1 MNKIILP
8 KQKAITIFLVFALSY
23 YISNL
28 LRAITATISPN
39 LISEFDLSAGDLGL
53 LGGGYFLGFA
63 AVQIP
68 LGYLLDNKGPK
79 KIVSYFLLIAVLGM
93 ISFSLSE
100 NFITLLI
107 SRILIGI
114 GVGACLMG
122 PLTAYRIW
130 YQDETQQRANSW
142 MLMVGAIGMLSSSLP
157 VQFFL
162 PIICYCR
169 IDTYTTDADIIISD
183 TGITDTDNKLN
194 AIRAESSVYSTLF
207 QIFILGISMCMIM
220 IVSLNST
227 SFKKHNPSTKMQAVK
242 KWFVLF
248 LLLSGDVSGRI
259 LNTASTTNGSN
270 INETKGNNDGDSS
283 SLTPVAPLVGNDSVS
298 TMLTTTTD
306 VTNKALFALNT
317 RLLATVTV
325 SPSNVRAAN
334 NDAVDGDIIMITPG
348 EVDLSSGQLSVGK
361 ALTFECTDPTTKC
374 IFDAKA
380 RSSSTRR
387 VIYDTHGKTATSRY
401 VGLEITGGYTVRLKR
416 NNRKRRSQHRSVV
429 GSRSKKTTN

>member
-1 MNKIILP
+1 MNKVILP

-162 PIICYCR
+162 PIIGWRMIFITLALLTIFCIILIIFFIPNWNKANIQSNSKDNGSLKEIWNNDFFKSLVPMGFFNYGGLFA
-169 IDTYTTDADIIISD
+169 IQTLWAGPWMVKVSGYTPEQSANGLFIIYFSLLISFLSWGYLVPKISKNVSDAIKLLKFGAPLNLIVLAFIIYL
-183 TGITDTDNKLN
+183 GPK
-194 AIRAESSVYSTLF
+194 AGAYHWAFFAVSSV
-207 QIFILGISMCMIM
+207 
-220 IVSLNST
+220 
-227 SFKKHNPSTKMQAVK
+227 
-242 KWFVLF
+242 F
-248 LLLSGDVSGRI
+248 L
-259 LNTASTTNGSN
+259 
-270 INETKGNNDGDSS
+270 
-283 SLTPVAPLVGNDSVS
+283 SLTQPAVGMAFS
-298 TMLTTTTD
+298 L
-306 VTNKALFALNT
+306 
-317 RLLATVTV
+317 
-325 SPSNVRAAN
+325 SNA
-334 NDAVDGDIIMITPG
+334 
-348 EVDLSSGQLSVGK
+348 GK
-361 ALTFECTDPTTKC
+361 ALTSFNLLLFIGAFALQWIIGVIIDLTMNLGYSEISGFRFAM
-374 IFDAKA
+374 IFFLL
-380 RSSSTRR
+380 
-387 VIYDTHGKTATSRY
+387 TSFFSY
-401 VGLEITGGYTVRLKR
+401 LFFLIR
-416 NNRKRRSQHRSVV
+416 NYKN
-429 GSRSKKTTN
+429 

>member
-1 MNKIILP
+1 MNKVILP

-162 PIICYCR
+162 PIIGWRMIFITLALLTIFCIILIIFFIPNWNKANIQSNSNDNGSLKEIWNNSFFKSLVPMGFFNYGGLFA
-169 IDTYTTDADIIISD
+169 IQTLWAGPWMIKVSGYTPEQSANGLFLIYFSLLMSFLSWGYLVPKISKNVSD
-183 TGITDTDNKLN
+183 
-194 AIRAESSVYSTLF
+194 AIRLLKFGAPLNLIVLAFIIYLGPKAGAYHWAFFAVSSV
-207 QIFILGISMCMIM
+207 
-220 IVSLNST
+220 
-227 SFKKHNPSTKMQAVK
+227 
-242 KWFVLF
+242 F
-248 LLLSGDVSGRI
+248 L
-259 LNTASTTNGSN
+259 
-270 INETKGNNDGDSS
+270 
-283 SLTPVAPLVGNDSVS
+283 SLTQPAVGMAFS
-298 TMLTTTTD
+298 L
-306 VTNKALFALNT
+306 
-317 RLLATVTV
+317 
-325 SPSNVRAAN
+325 SNA
-334 NDAVDGDIIMITPG
+334 
-348 EVDLSSGQLSVGK
+348 GK
-361 ALTFECTDPTTKC
+361 ALTSFNLLLFIGAFALQWIIGVIIDLTMNLGYSEISGFRFAM
-374 IFDAKA
+374 IFFLL
-380 RSSSTRR
+380 
-387 VIYDTHGKTATSRY
+387 TSFFSY
-401 VGLEITGGYTVRLKR
+401 LFFLIR
-416 NNRKRRSQHRSVV
+416 NYKN
-429 GSRSKKTTN
+429 

>member
-1 MNKIILP
+1 MNKVILP

-39 LISEFDLSAGDLGL
+39 LISEFNLSAGDLGL

-162 PIICYCR
+162 PIIGWRMIFITLALLTIFCIILIIFFIPNWNKANIQSNSNDNGSLKEIWNNSFFKSLVPMGFFNYGGLFA
-169 IDTYTTDADIIISD
+169 IQTLWAGPWMIKVSGYTPEQSANGLFLIYFSLLISFLSWGYLVPKISKNVSD
-183 TGITDTDNKLN
+183 
-194 AIRAESSVYSTLF
+194 AIRLLKFGAPLNLIVLAFIIYLGPKAGAYHWAFFAVSSV
-207 QIFILGISMCMIM
+207 
-220 IVSLNST
+220 
-227 SFKKHNPSTKMQAVK
+227 
-242 KWFVLF
+242 F
-248 LLLSGDVSGRI
+248 L
-259 LNTASTTNGSN
+259 
-270 INETKGNNDGDSS
+270 
-283 SLTPVAPLVGNDSVS
+283 SLTQPAVGMAFS
-298 TMLTTTTD
+298 L
-306 VTNKALFALNT
+306 
-317 RLLATVTV
+317 
-325 SPSNVRAAN
+325 SNA
-334 NDAVDGDIIMITPG
+334 
-348 EVDLSSGQLSVGK
+348 GK
-361 ALTFECTDPTTKC
+361 ALTSFNLLLFIGAFALQWIIGVIIDLTMNLGYSEISGFRFAM
-374 IFDAKA
+374 IFFLL
-380 RSSSTRR
+380 
-387 VIYDTHGKTATSRY
+387 TSFFSY
-401 VGLEITGGYTVRLKR
+401 LFFLIR
-416 NNRKRRSQHRSVV
+416 NYKN
-429 GSRSKKTTN
+429 

>member
-1 MNKIILP
+1 MNKVILS
-8 KQKAITIFLVFALSY
+8 KQKAITIFLVFALGY

-39 LISEFDLSAGDLGL
+39 LISEFNLSAGDLGL

-162 PIICYCR
+162 PIIGWRMIFITLALLTIFCIILIIFFIPNWNKANIQSNSKDNGSLKEIWNNDFFKSLVPMGFFNYGGLFA
-169 IDTYTTDADIIISD
+169 IQTLWAGPWMVKVSGYTPEQSANGLFIIYLSLLISFLSWGYLVPKISKNVSDAIKLLKFGAPLNLIVLAFIIYL
-183 TGITDTDNKLN
+183 GPK
-194 AIRAESSVYSTLF
+194 AGAYHWAFFAVSSV
-207 QIFILGISMCMIM
+207 
-220 IVSLNST
+220 
-227 SFKKHNPSTKMQAVK
+227 
-242 KWFVLF
+242 F
-248 LLLSGDVSGRI
+248 L
-259 LNTASTTNGSN
+259 
-270 INETKGNNDGDSS
+270 
-283 SLTPVAPLVGNDSVS
+283 SLTQPAVGMAFS
-298 TMLTTTTD
+298 L
-306 VTNKALFALNT
+306 
-317 RLLATVTV
+317 
-325 SPSNVRAAN
+325 SNA
-334 NDAVDGDIIMITPG
+334 
-348 EVDLSSGQLSVGK
+348 GK
-361 ALTFECTDPTTKC
+361 ALTSFNLLL
-374 IFDAKA
+374 FVGAFVLQW
-380 RSSSTRR
+380 
-387 VIYDTHGKTATSRY
+387 VIGILIDYSMSLGFSEIIGFKVAMMFFLITSFFSY
-401 VGLEITGGYTVRLKR
+401 LFFLIKNYK
-416 NNRKRRSQHRSVV
+416 N
-429 GSRSKKTTN
+429 

>member
-1 MNKIILP
+1 MNKVILP

-39 LISEFDLSAGDLGL
+39 LISEFNLSAGDLGL

-162 PIICYCR
+162 PIIGWRMIFITLALLTIFCIILIIFFIPNWNKANIQSNSNDNGSLKEIWNNSFFKSLVPMGFFNYGGLFA
-169 IDTYTTDADIIISD
+169 IQTLWAGPWMIKVSGYTPEQSANGLFLIYFSLLISLLSWGYLVPKISKNVSD
-183 TGITDTDNKLN
+183 
-194 AIRAESSVYSTLF
+194 AIRLLKFGAPLNLIVLAFIIYLGPKAGAYHWAFFAVSSV
-207 QIFILGISMCMIM
+207 
-220 IVSLNST
+220 
-227 SFKKHNPSTKMQAVK
+227 
-242 KWFVLF
+242 F
-248 LLLSGDVSGRI
+248 L
-259 LNTASTTNGSN
+259 
-270 INETKGNNDGDSS
+270 
-283 SLTPVAPLVGNDSVS
+283 SLTQPAVGMAFS
-298 TMLTTTTD
+298 L
-306 VTNKALFALNT
+306 
-317 RLLATVTV
+317 
-325 SPSNVRAAN
+325 SNA
-334 NDAVDGDIIMITPG
+334 
-348 EVDLSSGQLSVGK
+348 GK
-361 ALTFECTDPTTKC
+361 ALTSFNLLLFIGAFALQWIIGVIIDLTMNLGYSEISGFRFAM
-374 IFDAKA
+374 IFFLL
-380 RSSSTRR
+380 
-387 VIYDTHGKTATSRY
+387 TSFFSY
-401 VGLEITGGYTVRLKR
+401 LFFLIR
-416 NNRKRRSQHRSVV
+416 NYKN
-429 GSRSKKTTN
+429 

>member
-1 MNKIILP
+1 MNKVILP

-162 PIICYCR
+162 PIIGWRMIFITLALLTIFCIILIIFFIPNWNKANIQSNAKDNDSLKEIWSDKFFKSLVPMGFFNYGGLFA
-169 IDTYTTDADIIISD
+169 IQTLWAGPWMIKVSGYTPEQSANGLFLIYFSLLISFLSWGYLVPKISKNVSD
-183 TGITDTDNKLN
+183 
-194 AIRAESSVYSTLF
+194 AIRLLKFGAPLNLIVLAFIIYLGPKAGAYHWAFFAVSSV
-207 QIFILGISMCMIM
+207 
-220 IVSLNST
+220 
-227 SFKKHNPSTKMQAVK
+227 
-242 KWFVLF
+242 F
-248 LLLSGDVSGRI
+248 L
-259 LNTASTTNGSN
+259 
-270 INETKGNNDGDSS
+270 
-283 SLTPVAPLVGNDSVS
+283 SLTQPAVGMAFS
-298 TMLTTTTD
+298 L
-306 VTNKALFALNT
+306 
-317 RLLATVTV
+317 
-325 SPSNVRAAN
+325 SNA
-334 NDAVDGDIIMITPG
+334 
-348 EVDLSSGQLSVGK
+348 GK
-361 ALTFECTDPTTKC
+361 ALTSFNLLLFIGAFALQWIIGVIIDLTMNLGYSEISGFRFAM
-374 IFDAKA
+374 IFFLL
-380 RSSSTRR
+380 
-387 VIYDTHGKTATSRY
+387 TSFLSY
-401 VGLEITGGYTVRLKR
+401 LFFLIKNYK
-416 NNRKRRSQHRSVV
+416 N
-429 GSRSKKTTN
+429 

>member
-1 MNKIILP
+1 MNKVILP

-162 PIICYCR
+162 PIIGWRMIFITLALLTIFCIILIIFFIPNWNKANIQSNAKDNGSLKKIWNNSFFKSLVPMGFFNYGGLFA
-169 IDTYTTDADIIISD
+169 IQTLWAGPWMIKVSGYTPEQSANGLFLIYFSLLISFLSWGYLVPKISKNVSD
-183 TGITDTDNKLN
+183 
-194 AIRAESSVYSTLF
+194 AIRLLKFGAPLNLIVLAFIIYLGPKAGAYHWAFFAVSSV
-207 QIFILGISMCMIM
+207 
-220 IVSLNST
+220 
-227 SFKKHNPSTKMQAVK
+227 
-242 KWFVLF
+242 F
-248 LLLSGDVSGRI
+248 L
-259 LNTASTTNGSN
+259 
-270 INETKGNNDGDSS
+270 
-283 SLTPVAPLVGNDSVS
+283 SLTQPAVGMAFS
-298 TMLTTTTD
+298 L
-306 VTNKALFALNT
+306 
-317 RLLATVTV
+317 
-325 SPSNVRAAN
+325 SNA
-334 NDAVDGDIIMITPG
+334 
-348 EVDLSSGQLSVGK
+348 GK
-361 ALTFECTDPTTKC
+361 ALTSFNLLLFIGAFALQWIIGVIIDLTMNLGYSEISGFRFAM
-374 IFDAKA
+374 IFFLL
-380 RSSSTRR
+380 
-387 VIYDTHGKTATSRY
+387 TSFFSY
-401 VGLEITGGYTVRLKR
+401 LFFLIK
-416 NNRKRRSQHRSVV
+416 N
-429 GSRSKKTTN
+429 SKN

>member
-1 MNKIILP
+1 MNKVILP
-8 KQKAITIFLVFALSY
+8 KQKAITIFLVFALGY

-162 PIICYCR
+162 PIIGWRMIFITLALLTIFCIILIIFFIPNWNKANIQINSNDNGSLKEIWSDNFFKSLVPMGFFNYGGLFA
-169 IDTYTTDADIIISD
+169 IQTLWAGPWMIKVSGYTPEQSANGLFIIYFSLLISFLSWGYLVPKISKNVSDAIKLLKFGAPLNLIVLAFIIYL
-183 TGITDTDNKLN
+183 GPK
-194 AIRAESSVYSTLF
+194 AGAYHWAFFAVSSV
-207 QIFILGISMCMIM
+207 
-220 IVSLNST
+220 
-227 SFKKHNPSTKMQAVK
+227 
-242 KWFVLF
+242 F
-248 LLLSGDVSGRI
+248 L
-259 LNTASTTNGSN
+259 
-270 INETKGNNDGDSS
+270 
-283 SLTPVAPLVGNDSVS
+283 SLTQPAVGMAFS
-298 TMLTTTTD
+298 L
-306 VTNKALFALNT
+306 
-317 RLLATVTV
+317 
-325 SPSNVRAAN
+325 SNA
-334 NDAVDGDIIMITPG
+334 
-348 EVDLSSGQLSVGK
+348 GK
-361 ALTFECTDPTTKC
+361 ALTSFNLLLF
-374 IFDAKA
+374 IGAFALQWIIG
-380 RSSSTRR
+380 
-387 VIYDTHGKTATSRY
+387 VIIDLTMNLGYSEISGFRFAMMFFLLTSFFSY
-401 VGLEITGGYTVRLKR
+401 LFFLIR
-416 NNRKRRSQHRSVV
+416 NYKN
-429 GSRSKKTTN
+429 